1 MAVTQNTYTGDGS
14 TRRFSFTFPYLDTA
28 DIKVSLDGSNT
39 TAYSFASATEIE
51 FDSGSEPGSN
61 VAIRIYRQTDDSN
74 LSAEFYPGSA
84 IRSQDLNDNFT
95 QNLYINQETER
106 DLEILDTYV
115 NDTFVEDTRVLD
127 STGTWSDTDDV
138 NIPTAKAI
146 YNKLITSLIAGF
158 WDGRY
163 YTESELNGGK
173 LDTRY
178 YTETE
183 LTNGALDGRY
193 YTETE
198 SLQRFVQTPGS
209 AVYVSPSSF
218 GWANTNQYVPTQ
230 LSISNYLTN
239 KIETSTD
246 PVTTSNT
253 AIVSPGYL
261 DQYYYKK
268 SDTWTRT
275 EADAR
280 YWNVDSAEY
289 IDSGDTWTPD
299 DQHIATTAAIE
310 ARIVTL
316 VDDVGGFVPLA
327 SYTDF
332 PTSNPDPSDGAG
344 TVISIQNVS
353 GLDVDFLGFTTNAT
367 TTAGT
372 QVTIYGF
379 PSGLSFP
386 LADDFGML
394 VVTTATPN
402 WYQFHR
408 LVAPA
413 SDVIDVASN
422 ATNINTVAGQ
432 ISPTNNVATVAGIAG
447 NITTTA
453 GISSSVTAVA
463 GNATNINTVAG
474 ISGNVTTVAGISA
487 KVTTVANNDANVTAV
502 ANNASNINTVSG
514 SIANVNTVGGSIA
527 NVNTVATNVADVI
540 TVAADI
546 TDVTAVSTNIGAVS
560 AIGADLA
567 NSFSNI
573 DDYGSITGSVTS
585 PPGGTSDIQTVA
597 TNIANVNT
605 VAGNDAN
612 ITTVAGISANVTTVA
627 GNTTNIN
634 AVAADATDIGIV
646 AAGITN
652 VNAVGTNI
660 ASVNTAATNI
670 SAIIAAPTE
679 ATNAA
684 NSASA
689 AATSATNA
697 ATSATNSASSASAAA
712 TSATNAA
719 TSASNA
725 STSASNASSSA
736 TAAAGSA
743 SNAATSATAAATSET
758 NAASSEALA
767 LQYRDDTAGIL
778 TQSGSD
784 AYNVSTNQAWGDIIS
799 SVVSHFDNEILADT
813 LLTMSKGTNT
823 YIYGTL

>member
-1 MAVTQNTYTGDGS
+1 MSCADVQTIQAGNGTSTQ
-14 TRRFSFTFPYLDTA
+14 FSFDFPY
-28 DIKVSLDGSNT
+28 IFKSEIHVYFWNT
-39 TAYSFASATEIE
+39 TTKEWDEKLTTDSTYPWRVTDANPTIVE
-51 FDSGSEPGSN
+51 FTGTAPPAPTTPTDPNEPTVDN
-61 VAIRIYRQTDDSN
+61 VRIRRITNTDDILALFN
-74 LSAEFYPGSA
+74 PGSA
-84 IRSQDLNDNFT
+84 IRSDDLNRNFEQLRYAIQEANCPGIPDDVDEYLKNYYWNKFDNAIYSGET
-95 QNLYINQETER
+95 WVSNDSTLSTTER
-106 DLEILDTYV
+106 LDER
-115 NDTFVEDTRVLD
+115 FSELK
-127 STGTWSDTDDV
+127 TGGYWDD
-138 NIPTAKAI
+138 
-146 YNKLITSLIAGF
+146 
-158 WDGRY
+158 RY
-163 YTESELNGGK
+163 YTEIELNAGK
-173 LDTRY
+173 LDNRYVRHQLVGGVSVRGTGYGWSSSNLYVPTSLEVDQRIGSLKTTGYFDDRY
-178 YTETE
+178 YTE
-183 LTNGALDGRY
+183 A
-193 YTETE
+193 
-198 SLQRFVQTPGS
+198 
-209 AVYVSPSSF
+209 
-218 GWANTNQYVPTQ
+218 
-230 LSISNYLTN
+230 
-239 KIETSTD
+239 
-246 PVTTSNT
+246 
-253 AIVSPGYL
+253 
-261 DQYYYKK
+261 
-268 SDTWTRT
+268 

-332 PTSNPDPSDGAG
+332 PITNPDPSDGAG
-344 TVISIQNVS
+344 TVISIQNTAGLTHS
-353 GLDVDFLGFTTNAT
+353 GGTSTNAT
-367 TTAGT
+367 TTGAGV
-372 QVTIYGF
+372 VTITGI
-379 PSGLSFP
+379 PTT
-386 LADDFGML
+386 LASPVPDDFGML
-394 VVTTATPN
+394 VVTTNTLN
-402 WYQFHR
+402 TYTFHR

-413 SDVIDVASN
+413 SDVVDVAGN

-684 NSASA
+684 TSASA

-758 NAASSEALA
+758 NAASSAALA

-784 AYNVSTNQAWGDIIS
+784 AYNVSTNQSWGDIIS
-799 SVVSHFDNEILADT
+799 SVVSYFNNEVLADT

-823 YIYGTL
+823 YNYGTL

>member
-1 MAVTQNTYTGDGS
+1 MAVTEKIFLPIGDPGGPTS
-14 TRRFSFTFPYLDTA
+14 GTTQFNFQFEYANQTDV
-28 DIKVSLDGSNT
+28 KVSLDGVDTIAYTFANATTIQLNT
-39 TAYSFASATEIE
+39 APA
-51 FDSGSEPGSN
+51 DG
-61 VAIRIYRQTDDSN
+61 VVVRIYRVTDNDN
-74 LSAEFYPGSA
+74 VRAEFYPGSA
-84 IRSQDLNDNFT
+84 IRAQDLNNNFEQILYVT
-95 QNLYINQETER
+95 QENIR
-106 DLEILDTYV
+106 DVDLLETYV
-115 NDTFVEDTRVLD
+115 NDTFVEDTRVKNETD
-127 STGTWSDTDDV
+127 SWPYPLTEDET
-138 NIPTAKAI
+138 IPTR
-146 YNKLITSLIAGF
+146 KLIDDHLVHLRNNVGF

-163 YTESELNGGK
+163 YRKTE
-173 LDTRY
+173 LDAGQLDDQYVRTFNQQVIVRPSTYTYSSSDTNVPTGLAVDNRIIQLKDIGIFDDRY
-178 YTETE
+178 YTE
-183 LTNGALDGRY
+183 A
-193 YTETE
+193 
-198 SLQRFVQTPGS
+198 
-209 AVYVSPSSF
+209 
-218 GWANTNQYVPTQ
+218 
-230 LSISNYLTN
+230 
-239 KIETSTD
+239 
-246 PVTTSNT
+246 
-253 AIVSPGYL
+253 
-261 DQYYYKK
+261 
-268 SDTWTRT
+268 

-823 YIYGTL
+823 YNYGTL